1 MALDLRGFTIPEQD
15 FGGLY
20 NLTNKLERKTAMEQR
35 AAEEA
40 KAKRAASSKFFTNY
54 LDDKEKFTGTKYDPV
69 NHELLADALHQSMDL
84 INQGVEMNDV
94 LQSISPLVNKVGKYT
109 MAAQKYAEGKKQA
122 LANMKGV
129 AGVDLQK
136 LGSEMDRMAF
146 SGKDVSDVDP
156 TLDYADMALRSGDVY
171 NTEGFDEMKQKSK
184 WLPNSATIKTTD
196 RFGKTIKSK
205 VKTTAPEYAISETDA
220 DGNHIGFV
228 PKYEVATEAGNE
240 LIHDFQTD
248 NGIVKAPI
256 RLLDKD
262 IFYSMPKANQAMVRK
277 EAMKYAEM
285 HGVEPTSKQVENFAR
300 AIAYDQLKG
309 RSQGSYET
317 IEETKQAPAP
327 RITVNVAGSRA
338 DQRAAVTK
346 NDLYKALDE
355 TPVDQNGQIEIT
367 PLTGGISYLKNSR
380 GKQMSQP
387 SLLFNPKTKEVT
399 YTDPE
404 TNESETVSLSK
415 FKSMAKSNNSKE
427 DLDYL
432 EFLRN
437 YDRDSDKTIDTDAP
451 AKSAINKTIEKV
463 MNMFNVS
470 GGKKTET
477 KSNKSPEEQEYSDL
491 WGKANVTTGVTAAED
506 KRLGE
511 LAKKLGKPYT
521 PTKKEDLLPQA
532 KPVEVKGTFVFP
544 SGKKSF

>member
-20 NLTNKLERKTAMEQR
+20 SLTNKLERKTAMEQR

-40 KAKRAASSKFFTNY
+40 KAKRAASSKFLTNY
-54 LDDKEKFTGTKYDPV
+54 LDEKEKFTGTKYDPV
-69 NHELLADALHQSMDL
+69 NHELLASALNQSMEL

-94 LQSISPLVNKVGKYT
+94 LQTISPMVNKVGKYT
-109 MAAQKYAEGKKQA
+109 MAAQTYSANKKQK
-122 LANMKGV
+122 LDSLKGI
-129 AGVDLQK
+129 AGIDLGK
-136 LGSEMDRMAF
+136 VSSEMDRMAF

-262 IFYSMPKANQAMVRK
+262 IFYSMSKANQAMVRK
-277 EAMKYAEM
+277 EAMKYAEI

-317 IEETKQAPAP
+317 IDEKKDAPVIHLNTGSG
-327 RITVNVAGSRA
+327 RQTVSEKREVER
-338 DQRAAVTK
+338 
-346 NDLYKALDE
+346 NDGLYKTLDNR
-355 TPVDQNGQIEIT
+355 PVDQNGEIDVT
-367 PLTGGISYLKNSR
+367 DIFNKVAVITNSKGTKISQGEISYNPNTKMITYFDGQNKKVKPVYEIATVASPANPNS
-380 GKQMSQP
+380 
-387 SLLFNPKTKEVT
+387 
-399 YTDPE
+399 D
-404 TNESETVSLSK
+404 VS
-415 FKSMAKSNNSKE
+415 MITA
-427 DLDYL
+427 L
-432 EFLRN
+432 EG
-437 YDRDSDKTIDTDAP
+437 YDRKSDKKIDTEAP
-451 AKSAINKTIEKV
+451 SRNAYKQV
-463 MNMFNVS
+463 MGALDNIF

-477 KSNKSPEEQEYSDL
+477 KTEQPKDTSATKN
-491 WGKANVTTGVTAAED
+491 WD
-506 KRLGE
+506 KYKV
-511 LAKKLGKPYT
+511 KK
-521 PTKKEDLLPQA
+521 
-532 KPVEVKGTFVFP
+532 
-544 SGKKSF
+544 